1 MDKRLLGALSAL
13 VILSSFAACGTST
26 PAPTTAQPTT
36 SSSQTVKTHT
46 AIVKVEGT
54 GVATDV
60 TVSVID
66 PDTGLKPTQGAEGL
80 EGSPATPTD
89 SDQSVGD
96 VQGRTDSNK
105 NVALPF
111 NESYE
116 LTVGQKLTV
125 AAQNGTA
132 DSTITV
138 TISLDGATTTQSA
151 SGANVA
157 VSATSKEVE

>member
-1 MDKRLLGALSAL
+1 MSKRLFGAFSAL
-13 VILSSFAACGTST
+13 IMLGSLTACGTSQPT
-26 PAPTTAQPTT
+26 PTTAQPTA
-36 SSSQTVKTHT
+36 SASQSAATHT
-46 AIVKVEGT
+46 ATVTVEGT

-80 EGSPATPTD
+80 EGEDATPTD
-89 SDQSVGD
+89 GDQSVGD
-96 VQGRTDSNK
+96 GKAQTDSNK

-111 NESYE
+111 TESYE
-116 LTVGQKLTV
+116 LTAGQKLTV

-138 TISLDGATTTQSA
+138 TISLDGATITQSA

-157 VSATSKEVE
+157 VSATSKEAE